1 MYVYVPPL
9 YIHILYVGVMHY
21 VNTYVCV
28 YRYCMPWPRH
38 VMQSLEIQSV
48 TQARV
53 SDDYTP
59 GNQQWKIGDTTIL
72 ATALGLA
79 SFKDVSQC

>member
-1 MYVYVPPL
+1 
-9 YIHILYVGVMHY
+9 
-21 VNTYVCV
+21 
-28 YRYCMPWPRH
+28 MPWPRH

-79 SFKDVSQC
+79 SFKDVSHILTLDDMLLYLACVYVIYPSQLSCLVVQLV